1 VAGAPPPR
9 YVLIGA
15 SGQLGHD
22 LARTFDLPGVLVP
35 LTHADIEIRDAAR
48 ARAVLGPLRPTHVI
62 NTAAYNRVDQAEDD
76 RATAFALNAGAVGH
90 LATIAQSLG
99 AAFVHVSTDYVFA
112 GDRAAPYLETDA
124 PGPVNV
130 YGASKLAGERAVI
143 ETGGRGYVVRTSKL
157 YGRPGASPSAK
168 PSFVAVMAK
177 LARTKPE
184 LTIVDE
190 EVGMPTYT
198 RDLAEATV
206 ALLGGAYAP
215 GVYHLVNDGPGV
227 TWYGFAEEFF
237 GLLGIATPRKPVP
250 MSAFPRPAKRPLH
263 AALKNTKFPALR
275 PRADALKAFFAEC
288 PEVAGETAG
297 QEAAR

>member
-130 YGASKLAGERAVI
+130 YGASKLAGERLALERCARTVI
-143 ETGGRGYVVRTSKL
+143 FRVSGLFGVARSAGKNGTNFVEVMLRLAGQGAPIRVVSDQTLGPSYTLDLARKIWRVLPRARHPIYHLTNAGRTSWYDFARRIFAL
-157 YGRPGASPSAK
+157 AGLAPDLQPVTTAEFGARARRPAFS
-168 PSFVAVMAK
+168 V
-177 LARTKPE
+177 LAHGNLAALGEDDLRPW
-184 LTIVDE
+184 DE
-190 EVGMPTYT
+190 ALAAY
-198 RDLAEATV
+198 LAE
-206 ALLGGAYAP
+206 
-215 GVYHLVNDGPGV
+215 
-227 TWYGFAEEFF
+227 
-237 GLLGIATPRKPVP
+237 
-250 MSAFPRPAKRPLH
+250 
-263 AALKNTKFPALR
+263 R
-275 PRADALKAFFAEC
+275 PR
-288 PEVAGETAG
+288 V
-297 QEAAR
+297 